1 MYRAVNLEIDR
12 AEGAAGAGA
21 DETFDILC
29 ECGDDACSATLD
41 VSHTEYEE
49 AHRQRDRFMVALG
62 HEDKRIEHIVKPARP
77 TARVPPSASASDR
90 ASRYDVRSRRWS
102 AGAER

>member
-21 DETFDILC
+21 EEPFDVLC

-49 AHRQRDRFMVALG
+49 AHKQRDRFMVAPG
-62 HEDKRIEHIVKPARP
+62 HEDERIENVVKRTPRFLIVDKF
-77 TARVPPSASASDR
+77 
-90 ASRYDVRSRRWS
+90 
-102 AGAER
+102 GEAERAAEAEERRQEDRS